1 METENLNILSADN
14 PLIDPK
20 DDRLGYASFA
30 KNLAESFCQMTSS
43 EGLVLAVY
51 GSWGSGKST
60 LMNFIIHYLKQKPDD
75 KQPIIVP
82 FNPWWF
88 SGQEELTR
96 HFFEQLQVNLKKA
109 PNVAKELTENLANFA
124 DIVSG
129 LPIPYADYVK
139 VLADAGK
146 ALVQPKDIYKLKE
159 EIEKILKQQK
169 QKILIIID
177 DIDRLTAEEIRQL
190 FRVIKAVA
198 NFPNVIY
205 LLLFDKEVVIKAL
218 EEAQGIP
225 GEDYLEKIV
234 QVPFE
239 LPTLDKSSLQKL
251 LFERLDAIITETS
264 EKLFDQ
270 TYWGNV
276 FFKGIE
282 SFITKPR
289 DIVRLANTLSVTYPA
304 VQGEVNPV
312 DFIAIESLRVFCP
325 KLYDII
331 RNNPRV
337 FAGNTDDRGINSDS
351 VDVIKPLLEEWILQL
366 KEVKKEPVKNLLKRI
381 FPKLQAIWGDGYHQS
396 IYHGANCELS
406 WRKQLRVCS
415 LERFPIYFRLALPKG
430 DFSNIEMQSILT
442 LVTDVNIFEQKLLEL
457 AKEKRPDGTTR
468 ISIFLEK
475 LRDYTEEKI
484 SLDKIPLILRAFYN
498 VGDRLL
504 CPEDKNSGIFSLDNY
519 IKISVIASSLLHRIE
534 SKQQR
539 FELLKEAIE
548 NGKAISIIVKEVATL
563 GQQQGKYG
571 SSKIEAEADW
581 LVEANDLKKLEEIA
595 LEKVQETARKLTL
608 IATPDLPNILYF
620 WNTRVIELCQIPQS
634 IIARSRFKS
643 DFFDLWFIVVFYRTQ
658 IKQWVQQAIKN
669 DEDLINILVQF
680 LQQGYSHSASDLV
693 SKKQYKLDPEWLET
707 YVNPS
712 SIINRVKNLATN
724 NQTQLT
730 EEQRKAIEQFIRGYK
745 IRQQGKEPN
754 WIC

>member
-1 METENLNILSADN
+1 METENFNILSADN

-30 KNLAESFCQMTSS
+30 KNLAESLCLMTSS

-60 LMNFIIHYLKQKPDD
+60 LLNFVIYNLEQKPNNE
-75 KQPIIVP
+75 QPIIVR

-88 SGQEELTR
+88 SGEEALTKQ
-96 HFFEQLQVNLKKA
+96 FFNQLQAVLSNKLKSG
-109 PNVAKELTENLANFA
+109 AKKLSKNIANFA
-124 DIVSG
+124 DTISEAP
-129 LPIPYADYVK
+129 LPYAKSGK
-139 VLADAGK
+139 VVSRLLGQGK
-146 ALVQPKDIYKLKE
+146 DVYQLKK
-159 EIEKILKQQK
+159 EIEKVLLKQHK
-169 QKILIIID
+169 RILILID

-239 LPTLDKSSLQKL
+239 LPTLDKSSLQRL

-264 EKLFDQ
+264 EELFDQ

-337 FAGNTDDRGINSDS
+337 FAGNTDARGINSDS
-351 VDVIKPLLEEWILQL
+351 VDAIKPLLEEWILQL
-366 KEVKKEPVKNLLKRI
+366 KEGKKEPVKNLLKRI

-396 IYHGANCELS
+396 ILHGANWESS

-415 LERFPIYFRLALPKG
+415 LERFPIYFRLALPEG

-442 LVTDVNIFEQKLLEL
+442 LVSDANAFGKKLLEL
-457 AKEKRPDGTTR
+457 ANQIRPDGTTR
-468 ISIFLEK
+468 VRTFLER
-475 LRDYTEEKI
+475 LEDYTKEDI
-484 SLDKIPLILRAFYN
+484 SSESIPSIVQAFFD
-498 VGDRLL
+498 VGDKLL
-504 CPEDKNSGIFSLDNY
+504 RPEDQNRGMFDFGNDMRIGRILYQLLSRMNQTDIF
-519 IKISVIASSLLHRIE
+519 K
-534 SKQQR
+534 
-539 FELLKEAIE
+539 LLKEAVE
-548 NGKAISIIVKEVATL
+548 KGKALSIIVRQLNFL
-563 GQQQGKYG
+563 GIQQGKYG
-571 SSKIEAEADW
+571 EDRAKPKHEWFVSAEH
-581 LVEANDLKKLEEIA
+581 LKELEEIT
-595 LEKVQETARKLTL
+595 LKKIQEAAQQNTL
-608 IATPDLPNILYF
+608 MSVPNLLSILYF
-620 WNTRVIELCQIPQS
+620 WEKRIIELCQPLQIL
-634 IIARSRFKS
+634 IARFRLNLV
-643 DFFDLWFIVVFYRTQ
+643 FFDLWFFVILYRTQ
-658 IKQWVQQAIKN
+658 VKQWVKEVIKT
-669 DEDLINILVQF
+669 DEGLINFLEKF
-680 LQQGYSHSASDLV
+680 LQKTFSHSASNLV
-693 SKKQYKLDPEWLET
+693 STKSYRIDLEQLEPFLDS
-707 YVNPS
+707 S
-712 SIINRVKNLATN
+712 SIIGRVRNLATN

-730 EEQRKAIEQFIRGYK
+730 EEQAKAVEQFIREYEM
-745 IRQQGKEPN
+745 RQQGKDPN
-754 WIC
+754 

>member
-1 METENLNILSADN
+1 METENFNILSADN

-30 KNLAESFCQMTSS
+30 KNLAESLCLMTSG

-60 LMNFIIHYLKQKPDD
+60 LLNFIIHNLEQKPNNE
-75 KQPIIVP
+75 QPIIVR

-88 SGQEELTR
+88 SGEEALTKQ
-96 HFFEQLQVNLKKA
+96 FFNQLQAVLVNKLKSG
-109 PNVAKELTENLANFA
+109 AKKLSKNIANFA
-124 DIVSG
+124 DTISEAP
-129 LPIPYADYVK
+129 LPYAKSGK
-139 VLADAGK
+139 V
-146 ALVQPKDIYKLKE
+146 VSKLLGQRQDVYQLKK
-159 EIEKILKQQK
+159 EIEKILLKQHK
-169 QKILIIID
+169 RILIVID

-190 FRVIKAVA
+190 FRVIKAAA

-264 EKLFDQ
+264 EELFDQ

-325 KLYDII
+325 RLYDII

-337 FAGNTDDRGINSDS
+337 FAGNTDDKGINSDS
-351 VDVIKPLLEEWILQL
+351 VDAIKPLLEEWILQL
-366 KEVKKEPVKNLLKRI
+366 KEEKKEPVKNLLKRI

-396 IYHGANCELS
+396 IRHGANCELS

-415 LERFPIYFRLALPKG
+415 LERFPIYFRLALPEG

-442 LVTDVNIFEQKLLEL
+442 LVGDANAFGEKLLEL
-457 AKEKRPDGTTR
+457 ANQTRPDGTTR
-468 ISIFLEK
+468 VRTFLER
-475 LRDYTEEKI
+475 LEDYTTE
-484 SLDKIPLILRAFYN
+484 DIPSESIPSIVQAFFD

-504 CPEDKNSGIFSLDNY
+504 CPEDQNRGMFDFGNDMRIGRILY
-519 IKISVIASSLLHRIE
+519 QLLSRMNQIE
-534 SKQQR
+534 K
-539 FELLKEAIE
+539 FELLKEVVE
-548 NGKAISIIVKEVATL
+548 NGKALSIIVKEVAIL

-571 SSKIEAEADW
+571 ADRAKSKDEWFVSTEQ
-581 LVEANDLKKLEEIA
+581 LKELEEIA
-595 LEKVQETARKLTL
+595 LKKIQEAAQQNALMSV
-608 IATPDLPNILYF
+608 PNLLSILYF
-620 WNTRVIELCQIPQS
+620 WKKN
-634 IIARSRFKS
+634 RSQ
-643 DFFDLWFIVVFYRTQ
+643 V
-658 IKQWVQQAIKN
+658 KQWVQEVIQSEEGLIKFL
-669 DEDLINILVQF
+669 EKF
-680 LQQGYSHSASDLV
+680 LQKTSSYSASDLV
-693 SKKQYKLDPEWLET
+693 STQRYRLDPKQLEPFLD
-707 YVNPS
+707 PS
-712 SIINRVKNLATN
+712 SIIGRVRNLATN

-730 EEQRKAIEQFIRGYK
+730 NKQTKAVEQFIREYEM
-745 IRQQGKEPN
+745 RQQGKDPN
-754 WIC
+754 WIY

>member
-30 KNLAESFCQMTSS
+30 NNLAQSLCLMTSS

-60 LMNFIIHYLKQKPDD
+60 LLNFIIHNLEQKPNNE
-75 KQPIIVP
+75 QPIIVR

-129 LPIPYADYVK
+129 LPIPYAEYVK
-139 VLADAGK
+139 ALSDAGK
-146 ALVQPKDIYKLKE
+146 AFVQPKDIYKLKE

-169 QKILIIID
+169 QKILIVID

-225 GEDYLEKIV
+225 GEDYLEKII

-239 LPTLDKSSLQKL
+239 LPTLDKRSLQKL
-251 LFERLDAIITETS
+251 LFERLDAIVTETS

-282 SFITKPR
+282 SFMTKPR

-337 FAGNTDDRGINSDS
+337 FAGNTDDKGINSDS
-351 VDVIKPLLEEWILQL
+351 VDAIKPLLEEWILQL
-366 KEVKKEPVKNLLKRI
+366 KEEKKEPVKNLLKRI

-396 IYHGANCELS
+396 ILHGANWESS

-415 LERFPIYFRLALPKG
+415 LERFPIYFRLALPEG

-442 LVTDVNIFEQKLLEL
+442 LMSDADAFGKKLLEL
-457 AKEKRPDGTTR
+457 ANQTRPDGTTR
-468 ISIFLEK
+468 VRTFLE
-475 LRDYTEEKI
+475 RIEDYTTE
-484 SLDKIPLILRAFYN
+484 DIPSESIPSIVQAFFD
-498 VGDRLL
+498 VGDKLL
-504 CPEDKNSGIFSLDNY
+504 RPEDQNRGMFDFGNDMRIGRILY
-519 IKISVIASSLLHRIE
+519 QLLSRMNQIE
-534 SKQQR
+534 R
-539 FELLKEAIE
+539 FELLKEAVE
-548 NGKAISIIVKEVATL
+548 KGKALSIIVRQLNFL
-563 GQQQGKYG
+563 GIQQGKYG
-571 SSKIEAEADW
+571 EDRAKPKDEWFVSAKH
-581 LVEANDLKKLEEIA
+581 LKELEEIT
-595 LEKVQETARKLTL
+595 LKKIQEAAQQNTL
-608 IATPDLPNILYF
+608 MSVPNLLSILYF
-620 WNTRVIELCQIPQS
+620 WEKRIIELCQPLQIS
-634 IIARSRFKS
+634 IARSRLKPI
-643 DFFDLWFIVVFYRTQ
+643 FFDLWFFVILYRSQ
-658 IKQWVQQAIKN
+658 VKQWVQEIIKS
-669 DEDLINILVQF
+669 DVGLINLLEKF
-680 LQQGYSHSASDLV
+680 LEKTFSHSASDLV
-693 SKKQYKLDPEWLET
+693 STPRYRIDIEQLEPFLDS
-707 YVNPS
+707 S
-712 SIINRVKNLATN
+712 SIIGRVRNLATN

-730 EEQRKAIEQFIRGYK
+730 EEQTKAAEQFIREYEM
-745 IRQQGKEPN
+745 RQ
-754 WIC
+754 

>member
-1 METENLNILSADN
+1 METDNLNILSADN

-30 KNLAESFCQMTSS
+30 KNLAESLCLMTSS

-60 LMNFIIHYLKQKPDD
+60 LLNFIIHNLEQKPNNE
-75 KQPIIVP
+75 QPIIVR

-88 SGQEELTR
+88 SGEEALTKQ
-96 HFFEQLQVNLKKA
+96 FFNQLQAVLSNKLNSGAKKLSQ
-109 PNVAKELTENLANFA
+109 NIANFA
-124 DIVSG
+124 DTISEAP
-129 LPIPYADYVK
+129 LPYAKSGK
-139 VLADAGK
+139 VVSKLLG
-146 ALVQPKDIYKLKE
+146 QRKDVYQLKQ
-159 EIEKILKQQK
+159 EIEKVLLKQQK
-169 QKILIIID
+169 RILIVVD

-205 LLLFDKEVVIKAL
+205 LLLFDKEVVIEAL

-239 LPTLDKSSLQKL
+239 LPTLDKSSLQRL

-264 EKLFDQ
+264 EELFDQ

-337 FAGNTDDRGINSDS
+337 FAGNTDDNGINSDS
-351 VDVIKPLLEEWILQL
+351 VDEIKPFLEEWILQL
-366 KEVKKEPVKNLLKRI
+366 KEGKKEPVKNLLKRI

-396 IYHGANCELS
+396 ILHGANWESS

-415 LERFPIYFRLALPKG
+415 LERFPIYFRLALPEG

-442 LVTDVNIFEQKLLEL
+442 LVSNVNIFEQKLLEL

-519 IKISVIASSLLHRIE
+519 IKIRVIASSLLHRIE

-548 NGKAISIIVKEVATL
+548 NGKAISIIVKEVAAL

-595 LEKVQETARKLTL
+595 LEKVQEAAQQNTL
-608 IATPDLPNILYF
+608 MSAPNLLSILYF
-620 WNTRVIELCQIPQS
+620 WDKRIIELCQPLQIL
-634 IIARSRFKS
+634 IARS
-643 DFFDLWFIVVFYRTQ
+643 DLQLVFFELWFFVILYRTQ
-658 IKQWVQQAIKN
+658 VKQWVKEVIET
-669 DEDLINILVQF
+669 DEGLINFLEKF
-680 LQQGYSHSASDLV
+680 LQQTFHHSASNLV
-693 SKKQYKLDPEWLET
+693 STKSYRIDLEQLEPFLDS
-707 YVNPS
+707 S
-712 SIINRVKNLATN
+712 SIIGRVKNLATT

-730 EEQRKAIEQFIRGYK
+730 NKQTKAVEQFIREYE
-745 IRQQGKEPN
+745 IRQQRNDPN
-754 WIC
+754 LIF